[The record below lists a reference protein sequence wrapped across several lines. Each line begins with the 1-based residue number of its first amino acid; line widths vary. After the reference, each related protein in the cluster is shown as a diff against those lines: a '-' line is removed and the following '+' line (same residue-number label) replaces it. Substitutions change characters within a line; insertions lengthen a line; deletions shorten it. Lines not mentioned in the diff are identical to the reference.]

1 MPPRGYY
8 VEMAARAAA
17 AVADCCH
24 SLGLRCAD
32 APAASSRLLYD
43 LGYSQYLVRS
53 FWHGLKALCPLRLP
67 LYRFRGASFYLEAR
81 VVEDGFTEAYCGGLH
96 VPLGSRARAP
106 GAVQVPRGLLLRL
119 HLAGGVGDSRV
130 SINVVRLLTLLRG
143 GRPGLFKALVEAV
156 VEAGWGRPRPLLEI
170 VDTVVEQLSTV
181 LGIVVPLPAKGC
193 LQRWIPILEG
203 YAEQYTCR

>member
-1 MPPRGYY
+1 MPAKGFY

-17 AVADCCH
+17 AVAECCH

-53 FWHGLKALCPLRLP
+53 FWHMLRALSPLRIP
-67 LYRFRGASFYLEAR
+67 LYRYRGAFFALEAAA
-81 VVEDGFTEAYCGGLH
+81 VEDAFTEAYCGGLH
-96 VPLGSRARAP
+96 VPLGSGARAP

-119 HLAGGVGDSRV
+119 HLAGGVGDSTV

-143 GRPGLFKALVEAV
+143 SRPRLFHSLVEAV
-156 VEAGWGRPRPLLEI
+156 VEAGWGRPNKLLEI
-170 VDTVVEQLSTV
+170 VEDVVAGFSSV
-181 LGIVVPLPAKGC
+181 LGVIVPLPSRGC
-193 LQRWIPILEG
+193 VARWMPVLEG
-203 YAEQYTCR
+203 YASRYTCR